1 MKNRG
6 KKEVALVASG
16 IILGASIAAPAAG
29 AALTAQQSSQKIVV
43 DGKLVQIEAYSIGGS
58 NYCKLRDVGKAVGFN
73 VSYDPLTNTVQIST
87 NEPYAEDAP
96 TQTANSRIVTL
107 PTDGS
112 QYVPQVGDRI
122 LCTDGTEYEIKDTTR
137 WDSNVFAEGS
147 LPPLPTPTCDWN
159 AFPRLTL
166 PEPIVKHYSDKYG
179 DDLFVRNVY
188 EVRRMVYTIYN
199 AIGEEPDAWR
209 DGKPLCKIYTE
220 IPPEYEPY
228 TDRFWPWREEE
239 ITSAVHDL
247 PNVRYYVDAYDYY
260 HNSVYQYTRYCFM
273 KI

>member
-16 IILGASIAAPAAG
+16 IILGASIAVPAAG
-29 AALTAQQSSQKIVV
+29 AALIAQQSSQKITV
-43 DGKLVQIEAYSIGGS
+43 DGKPMQIEAYSIGGN
-58 NYCKLRDVGKAVGFN
+58 NYAKLRDVGKAVGFN
-73 VSYDPLTNTVQIST
+73 VSYNPMTNTVQIST
-87 NEPYAEDAP
+87 NEPYAEGAP
-96 TQTANSRIVTL
+96 TLTSNSRIVTL

-112 QYVPQVGDRI
+112 QYIPQVGDTI
-122 LCTDGTEYEIKDTTR
+122 LCNDGTEYEIKDVTR
-137 WDSNVFAEGS
+137 WDKNVFQSEK
-147 LPPLPTPTCDWN
+147 LPPLPTPTCDWS
-159 AFPRLTL
+159 AFPTLTL
-166 PEPIVKHYSDKYG
+166 QPPIVKHYHDQHG

-199 AIGEEPDAWR
+199 ALGAEPEAWR

-260 HNSVYQYTRYCFM
+260 HNNVYLYTRYCFM

>member
-1 MKNRG
+1 MKISRR
-6 KKEVALVASG
+6 KEAALVASG
-16 IILGASIAAPAAG
+16 IILGASIAAPVAG

-43 DGKLVQIEAYSIGGS
+43 DGKPVQIEAYSIGGN
-58 NYCKLRDVGKAVGFN
+58 NYCKLRDVGKAMNFSVD
-73 VSYDPLTNTVQIST
+73 YDPLTTTVRINST
-87 NEPYAEDAP
+87 EPYAEGVVA
-96 TQTANSRIVTL
+96 QVVSNKIVAL

-112 QYVPQVGDRI
+112 QYVPQVGDVI
-122 LCTDGTEYEIKDTTR
+122 LCDDGTEYEIKDTTR
-137 WDSNVFAEGS
+137 WDTNVFQNGP

-159 AFPRLTL
+159 AFPTLTL

-228 TDRFWPWREEE
+228 TDRFCPWRSSE
-239 ITSAVHDL
+239 ITDAVHDL

-260 HNSVYQYTRYCFM
+260 HNNVYIYTRYCFM